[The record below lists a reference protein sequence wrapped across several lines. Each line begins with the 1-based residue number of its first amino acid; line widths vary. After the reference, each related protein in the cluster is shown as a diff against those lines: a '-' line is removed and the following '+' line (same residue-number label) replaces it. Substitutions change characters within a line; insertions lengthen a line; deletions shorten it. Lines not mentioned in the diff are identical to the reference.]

1 VSGLR
6 VIGASDRVP
15 DVASGAMLREAAIS
29 HQNVGADRL
38 WMGFVQLGPG
48 LISGAHHHGEAE
60 SGIYLISGKARFYTG
75 DLLRDVHD
83 AGAGDFIWVPP
94 HVAHVEQNA
103 SATEPAVMV
112 VARST
117 QETLVFNV
125 DTPGGWEPRE

>member
-1 VSGLR
+1 MSDLR
-6 VIGASDRVP
+6 VIGPGDRAS

-29 HQNVGADRL
+29 SQNVGADRL

-60 SGIYLISGKARFYTG
+60 SGIYLISGTARFYTG
-75 DLLRDVHD
+75 DGLQDVHE

-94 HVAHVEQNA
+94 HVVHIEQNA
-103 SATEPAVMV
+103 SPTEPAVMV

-125 DTPGGWEPRE
+125 DAPEVWEPKA